1 MTETQEKGNKI
12 LAHFMKVEWSKELN
26 YHEDWNKLMPV
37 WVAFKKEHSWGL
49 RAPYLDEW
57 GSPTRINGIEGA
69 ILRADIGETWNLIT
83 GFINKYILTE
93 EEYLNFK

>member
-1 MTETQEKGNKI
+1 MTEIQEKGNKI
-12 LAHFMKVEWSKELN
+12 LAHFMKVDWSPELN
-26 YHEDWNKLMPV
+26 YHEDWNKLMVV
-37 WVAFKKEHSWGL
+37 WNAFKKEHSWGL

-57 GSPTRINGIEGA
+57 GNITKINGIEGA
-69 ILRADIGETWNLIT
+69 ILRADIKETCSLIT

>member
-1 MTETQEKGNKI
+1 MIETQEKGNKI
-12 LAHFMKVEWSKELN
+12 LAYFMKVQYSTELN

-37 WVAFKKEHSWGL
+37 WKALWEEHAWGL

-57 GSPTRINGIEGA
+57 GSVTKLNGIESA
-69 ILRADIGETWNLIT
+69 ILRSDIKDTWGYIT

-93 EEYLNFK
+93 EEYQKFK